1 MADKFLYETLDS
13 ASELGFLKKENVER
27 KFSDILRSSELIQG
41 TAGRIRKLR
50 LYLIDNTFVDIWYS
64 PDGSYSYHSEQRK
77 TVLVFLLTYSW
88 KSVISKIN
96 FR

>member
-27 KFSDILRSSELIQG
+27 KFSDILRFSELIRG

-50 LYLIDNTFVDIWYS
+50 LYLIDSTFVDIWYS
-64 PDGSYSYHSEQRK
+64 PDGSYLYH
-77 TVLVFLLTYSW
+77 W
-88 KSVISKIN
+88 
-96 FR
+96 